1 MSINTKRGYVV
12 VNEFPTNEGIVL
24 KFYKNGMFVGKTN
37 MEDTYESEKDM
48 FIDSFLAW
56 ENR

>member
-24 KFYKNGMFVGKTN
+24 KFYNNGMFVGKTN
-37 MEDTYESEKDM
+37 MEDTSKKDM